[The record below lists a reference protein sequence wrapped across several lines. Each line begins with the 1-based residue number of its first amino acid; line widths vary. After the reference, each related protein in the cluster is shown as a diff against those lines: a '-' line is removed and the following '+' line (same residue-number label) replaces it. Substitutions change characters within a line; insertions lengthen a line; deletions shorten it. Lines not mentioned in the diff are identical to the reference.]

1 MKSKLILVAAL
12 CSANAISINKLTIV
26 DKDGNPIEKN
36 EGYVPEVE
44 FNENHP
50 EKEVVGG
57 KYTQAKLAD
66 KRSDDFW
73 TDNAKSDTPVSAIR
87 EDYFRRMKEYEDAQ
101 KEL

>member
-26 DKDGNPIEKN
+26 DKDGNPVEKN

-44 FNENHP
+44 YNEDHP
-50 EKEVVGG
+50 AKEVVGG
-57 KYTQAKLAD
+57 KYTQKKLAD
-66 KRSDDFW
+66 KRETDYW
-73 TDNAKSDTPVSAIR
+73 TDAAKSDTPESTIR
-87 EDYFRRMKEYEDAQ
+87 EDYFRRMKEYDDAQ